1 MRSSSKR
8 AEVGAG
14 VRHPRSLPAT
24 ANATADA
31 RRGHGVGSDPGVS
44 QSLPDAAMRL
54 SRGTSAEGR
63 PVPRGARRNRRETAA
78 LLAGVPL
85 LARLPKRHL
94 LELAAD
100 ADQVALEPGQTVVE
114 EGMLGEAM
122 FVVLTGSAVVT
133 RRGRRVGQ
141 VLPGD
146 FFGELSVIDG
156 GPRSATV
163 RAETGLTL
171 LRLSRATVRRLIE
184 EDPAIA
190 ITILEGMVARL
201 RQISRAT
208 A

>member
-1 MRSSSKR
+1 M
-8 AEVGAG
+8 
-14 VRHPRSLPAT
+14 P
-24 ANATADA
+24 
-31 RRGHGVGSDPGVS
+31 
-44 QSLPDAAMRL
+44 QSLPDAALRL
-54 SRGTSAEGR
+54 SGGTSAEGR
-63 PVPRGARRNRRETAA
+63 PVPRGARRSRRETAA
-78 LLAGVPL
+78 LLARVPL
-85 LARLPKRHL
+85 LARLSKRHL

-133 RRGRRVGQ
+133 RRRRRVGQ
-141 VLPGD
+141 ILPGD

-190 ITILEGMVARL
+190 ITILEVMVGRL

>member
-1 MRSSSKR
+1 
-8 AEVGAG
+8 
-14 VRHPRSLPAT
+14 
-24 ANATADA
+24 
-31 RRGHGVGSDPGVS
+31 VS

-63 PVPRGARRNRRETAA
+63 PVPRGARRSRRETAA
-78 LLAGVPL
+78 LLARVPL
-85 LARLPKRHL
+85 LARLSKRHL

-133 RRGRRVGQ
+133 RRRRRVGQ
-141 VLPGD
+141 ILPGD

-190 ITILEGMVARL
+190 ITILEVMVGRL